1 MAPGFLLG
9 LPRTLEVQRVVYRN
23 CDLTG
28 DLTEQLLMFF
38 RERVLAKTRHSQHAE
53 LAAMH
58 DERDTA
64 ARFDAEFGK
73 PFVEIRDGVFRAG
86 AIDEDRLAGSERLSP
101 QAAFE
106 WDRGPLGDDELLVG
120 KIVRVGSQLI
130 GVGVVKR

>member
-73 PFVEIRDGVFRAG
+73 PFVEFRDNFFRAG
-86 AIDEDRLAGSERLSP
+86 TIDEYRLSGSERHSS

-106 WDRGPLGDDELLVG
+106 WDRRPLRDGELLVG
-120 KIVRVGSQLI
+120 EVVRI
-130 GVGVVKR
+130 GAQ